1 MRAYQILLVGL
12 SLSSAAFSQEIQRPV
27 YNIGDT
33 WNFERTD
40 RTRNVIDLRTQ
51 VTTASKSDS
60 EVRFD
65 AKNLESERVTQF
77 AQDLNGNNIEF
88 DGRKWNAPRPDFTWP
103 LAVGKKWSGKYG
115 GLNQTRN
122 GQFHEEREC
131 EAVAAE
137 TISVKA
143 GSFQTIK
150 IVCSGNFRSPA
161 ASGTV
166 TLSGTTNS
174 TYWYAPEVKRAVKI
188 EYRDQSQFGI
198 WNNSSTEMISFELKK

>member
-1 MRAYQILLVGL
+1 MAL
-12 SLSSAAFSQEIQRPV
+12 AQEVQRPV

-33 WNFERTD
+33 WTYERTD
-40 RTRNVIDLRTQ
+40 RTRNVVDRRTQ
-51 VTTASKSDS
+51 VSTASKSDL

-65 AKNLESERVTQF
+65 AKNLESGRVTQF
-77 AQDLNGNNIEF
+77 AQDLDGNNIEI

-137 TISVKA
+137 TVSVKA

-150 IVCSGNFRSPA
+150 IVCSGNFRTPA
-161 ASGTV
+161 PSGNVTV
-166 TLSGTTNS
+166 SGRIDL
-174 TYWYAPEVKRAVKI
+174 TYWYAPEVRRSIKI
-188 EYRDQSQFGI
+188 EFRDQSQFGI
-198 WNNSSTEMISFELKK
+198 WNNSSTELVSYELKK

>member
-1 MRAYQILLVGL
+1 MRASSLVIFCVFVSPVTL
-12 SLSSAAFSQEIQRPV
+12 AQEVQRPV

-143 GSFQTIK
+143 GSFLTIK

-161 ASGTV
+161 ASGNV
-166 TLSGTTNS
+166 TLSGRTDS
-174 TYWYAPEVKRAVKI
+174 TYWYASEVKRTVKI

-198 WNNSSTEMISFELKK
+198 WNNSSTELVSYELKK